1 MGQQQLLLIVL
12 GVILVGVAVVLGI
25 QYFSVGAEEGA
36 KDELVAHCLTVGAN
50 AQQWYK
56 KPVAMGGG
64 GGSFDVTNGAPVVY
78 SIPTKLEAS
87 SSAGVIDALGVVTT
101 VGYAITTPGD
111 QQIIVTATPNNP
123 DYDWT
128 VVCTINPENMSTVIT
143 PTP

>member
-36 KDELVAHCLTVGAN
+36 KDELVSHSMTIGAN

-64 GGSFDVTNGAPVVY
+64 GGSWTANGGWTVPVKLQTSTNCGTATVSTTDGSITVTKIGYVATVTDQKVTIVATPENSDY
-78 SIPTKLEAS
+78 NFT
-87 SSAGVIDALGVVTT
+87 VTT
-101 VGYAITTPGD
+101 
-111 QQIIVTATPNNP
+111 
-123 DYDWT
+123 T
-128 VVCTINPENMSTVIT
+128 VFPENMSTVIQ
-143 PTP
+143 